1 MTNLHQEIKNLVS
14 FGVPLAQAVKAATL
28 IPAQAI
34 GLEDEIG
41 SIAPGKRADLV
52 VLDENLEIVGVYHD

>member
-1 MTNLHQEIKNLVS
+1 M
-14 FGVPLAQAVKAATL
+14 AQAVKAATL